1 MADVAQASDNIPKG
15 YNKKVLFVLDNPYE
29 DDMIK
34 GVVLSGL
41 NGEYL
46 KNAMVGLKVNI
57 ETWFAYTSVS
67 RIVGSKNYNKE
78 EFIDRVEEIGASVV
92 VCMGVQAISILQG
105 KKVDF
110 EKYEQ
115 QKGKIV
121 EGFKNRAYWIMCMMP
136 PHIIKEGGR
145 NKKTLTM
152 WKSKIRESID
162 YARKSC
168 MDILGNYNW
177 IGSDCGEFETSNLK
191 WKNNNPLFV
200 EKKSDHVQFVPLD
213 VAYDNRTD
221 KVTVYGTEYKG
232 GGTVSVI
239 IEEFLFS
246 SFVVVDLMQFGN
258 SVDSLKSK
266 ILENVKFH
274 PRLFHQDDLKSIE
287 IINDNT
293 VIDINNCSESKM
305 VKILCES
312 WKMLTKIVSIIVKMS
327 KDPATCA
334 PGMDRNTAEIQV
346 SLALVDRMR
355 KICTIARHDTY
366 LKNKSGCDINLSG
379 SIQDIRL
386 GEVCRLPDLESI
398 EERAVHRTLFLH
410 VVYGGVVSSEETPNV
425 FCVCFGGDKGDD
437 LMIIGK
443 NGIKT
448 ERDLLTL
455 VFKRLGKI
463 KPMVIMGYQA
473 RRDMFLMLKRFRY
486 LSGEVELVF
495 AGRFEKGEA
504 LKTDICRNEKFKSY
518 PLRQNGSDD
527 AYKFS
532 NVAGVA
538 ILDIKEILFRYFR
551 EEFMDVFKLD
561 FAWITPKKAEQLM
574 GAGQCET
581 ISKWCLK
588 VVKELMKYE
597 ETRKLFRFMCGMCFE
612 TGWKYTPRT
621 IMDVSVVEIA
631 EAAVYKGKKL
641 TKEGLFRA
649 GDYMILDN
657 QEELSEYAM
666 QSKHVVYSSRHIL
679 KFGDCEDVPHTETI
693 SDEIGKWKNY
703 VSQKKERICV
713 LKEVRGALAET
724 IVKLKISPEG
734 ENLFGKKLE
743 AFERSINLPTTS
755 DNVVQIKEYFKKCVV
770 YTLQVAYGNE
780 IRDRLILETKKRIET
795 YIRESGQQ
803 VIAWNIFGTIILKCS
818 DEYVNANGFDV
829 AHRLDKILV
838 CKSLMLF
845 FG

>member
-1 MADVAQASDNIPKG
+1 
-15 YNKKVLFVLDNPYE
+15 
-29 DDMIK
+29 
-34 GVVLSGL
+34 
-41 NGEYL
+41 
-46 KNAMVGLKVNI
+46 
-57 ETWFAYTSVS
+57 
-67 RIVGSKNYNKE
+67 
-78 EFIDRVEEIGASVV
+78 
-92 VCMGVQAISILQG
+92 
-105 KKVDF
+105 
-110 EKYEQ
+110 
-115 QKGKIV
+115 
-121 EGFKNRAYWIMCMMP
+121 MP
-136 PHIIKEGGR
+136 LE
-145 NKKTLTM
+145 
-152 WKSKIRESID
+152 
-162 YARKSC
+162 
-168 MDILGNYNW
+168 W
-177 IGSDCGEFETSNLK
+177 IG
-191 WKNNNPLFV
+191 
-200 EKKSDHVQFVPLD
+200 
-213 VAYDNRTD
+213 
-221 KVTVYGTEYKG
+221 
-232 GGTVSVI
+232 
-239 IEEFLFS
+239 
-246 SFVVVDLMQFGN
+246 
-258 SVDSLKSK
+258 
-266 ILENVKFH
+266 
-274 PRLFHQDDLKSIE
+274 
-287 IINDNT
+287 
-293 VIDINNCSESKM
+293 
-305 VKILCES
+305 
-312 WKMLTKIVSIIVKMS
+312 
-327 KDPATCA
+327 
-334 PGMDRNTAEIQV
+334 NTAEIQV

-410 VVYGGVVSSEETPNV
+410 VVYGGVVSSEETLNV

-486 LSGEVELVF
+486 LSGEVELGF

-666 QSKHVVYSSRHIL
+666 QSKHVGYSSRYIL

-829 AHRLDKILV
+829 AHRFDKILV
-838 CKSLMLF
+838 CKSLMLYIGYCGGKTPCVYSSIGPQLFDTIALKYFSVNTQSALDEYNKLKAQMGTSEKILSRRLLYPPGPNQKNVQPGSIASFAKQNGYTVGDLMYYCVDEVNGVVSPDMLASKDFNLKLSVYTRVGFEDRVRAICEILFTKKEWVSSRMVVMGRTNPRVQVMPCLGCGETGTEYLCTTCRTRSKPDDIEEICSLVVDDRKGIDSKIQNCVIDCCMSCKAWSSEIGADCKRYSCNIYQEIQIRKAERAKNTDAIEYLNEFTPVILKRTIDEMESPHYRNF
-845 FG
+845 FFYKK